1 MLSEEFEMPAKVDL
15 PNIALPLPALPC
27 INLSNKNLEDN
38 EFTFNQP
45 LTLEQFSLQVAAKS
59 CKKKQKTILKK
70 IENLNSNSN
79 NENQHLNSMVS
90 SSSLSVTTNEVPIK
104 ETVKENS
111 LISSNNDKVLI
122 SNNKTMET
130 SQFGDFSKNTLPK
143 SIQNPVFKIE
153 PTNMDVFLDNSSQT
167 QKFNDKNQQYS
178 DKLSVEL
185 KKWTCNG
192 CWVSNDG
199 DKINCVACQA
209 SKPDIS
215 NKPLIG
221 TKAASTW
228 TCETCW
234 VPNNK
239 ESDACV
245 ACQTPKLSG
254 TTTKAVE
261 PNSNWT
267 CDACWVKN
275 KNDCYSCISCGTV
288 KPGSSVPENKPQSS
302 TQFKFGLNNNSFKD
316 SCGQFKFGFDT
327 NITKSGACS
336 TTESNTSNTSTKEF
350 NFGMVNNKSDQ
361 PLSSLKFGSDCK
373 ESQPIKTPSKLLN
386 CNNTET
392 PSNQFKFGFE
402 KKTDQ
407 PETQFKFGL
416 NSVSSQPIAKFK
428 FGSGNT
434 ETEKSAQQ
442 NIKTGDNKV
451 AQSTNELKQLVNN
464 GKETSTNL
472 VEVQNKCSPLKFGD
486 TKQIEKSN
494 IQFTFGSVKTNCNDS
509 NAFASTVNK
518 TEDLSKDKFIWDK
531 KNKNETKPINFSMPS
546 TIQSSTGN
554 MFTNQMVNGHSHSN
568 EILNEDQ
575 KPALIKSQ
583 LFSFGSLAKQ
593 DQNLS
598 NDQNKPKTFT
608 FGSVTNDNKSFVTPT
623 LTTSSFPNTGSVFGA
638 SNSLFGNGPTTS
650 TSTALGSSLLKP
662 QFSFG
667 SIAPASD
674 SFFSKTTKDN
684 DKASAQT
691 SNSLNST
698 PKVGFSFDAQS
709 SSGFSV
715 ANNTGLFTKSAIQV
729 KI

>member
-15 PNIALPLPALPC
+15 PNISLPVPVLPC
-27 INLSNKNLEDN
+27 INLSNTNLEDN

-59 CKKKQKTILKK
+59 CKKKQKIILKK
-70 IENLNSNSN
+70 IQNLNSDSN
-79 NENQHLNSMVS
+79 NENQHLNPMVS
-90 SSSLSVTTNEVPIK
+90 SSSLNVAINEAPIK
-104 ETVKENS
+104 ETVEENPS
-111 LISSNNDKVLI
+111 NSNNNIKVLI
-122 SNNKTMET
+122 SNNKVIET

-143 SIQNPVFKIE
+143 LVQNPVLKME
-153 PTNMDVFLDNSSQT
+153 PTNVNVFLDKSSQA
-167 QKFNDKNQQYS
+167 QKSNDKNQQHS

-185 KKWTCNG
+185 KKWTCNA
-192 CWVSNDG
+192 CWVLNDG
-199 DKINCVACQA
+199 DKMNCLACQA

-215 NKPLIG
+215 KKPLIVT
-221 TKAASTW
+221 TKVAGTW

-239 ESDACV
+239 ETDACV
-245 ACQTPKLSG
+245 ACQSQKPSG
-254 TTTKAVE
+254 TTKKVVE

-275 KNDCYSCISCGTV
+275 KNDCNSCISCGTV
-288 KPGSSVPENKPQSS
+288 KPGSVPENKPQSL

-316 SCGQFKFGFDT
+316 SCAQFKFGFNT
-327 NITKSGACS
+327 NITESGGCP
-336 TTESNTSNTSTKEF
+336 TTENNNSNTSTKEF
-350 NFGMVNNKSDQ
+350 KFGMVNNKSDQ
-361 PLSSLKFGSDCK
+361 PLSTLKFGSDGK
-373 ESQPIKTPSKLLN
+373 ESQPIKTPIKSLN
-386 CNNTET
+386 SNNAET

-402 KKTDQ
+402 NKIDQ

-416 NSVSSQPIAKFK
+416 NSVSSKPIAKYK
-428 FGSGNT
+428 FGSDNI

-442 NIKTGDNKV
+442 NCKTDDNKV
-451 AQSTNELKQLVNN
+451 AQFSNEVKQLVNN
-464 GKETSTNL
+464 GNEMSTNL
-472 VEVQNKCSPLKFGD
+472 VEVQNSPLKFGD
-486 TKQIEKSN
+486 TKQTEKSN

-509 NAFASTVNK
+509 NAFANTGSK
-518 TEDLSKDKFIWDK
+518 TEDLSKDKFIWNK

-546 TIQSSTGN
+546 TIQSNTGN
-554 MFTNQMVNGHSHSN
+554 TYTNQMVNGHSHSD

-575 KPALIKSQ
+575 KSGLIKSQ
-583 LFSFGSLAKQ
+583 LFTFGSLAKQ
-593 DQNLS
+593 DQILS

-608 FGSVTNDNKSFVTPT
+608 FGSVMNDNKSFVTPT

-638 SNSLFGNGPTTS
+638 SNLLFGNGPTTS

-667 SIAPASD
+667 SMAPASD

-684 DKASAQT
+684 DKPSAQT

-709 SSGFSV
+709 SPGFSV
-715 ANNTGLFTKSAIQV
+715 ASNTGLFTKSTVQV
-729 KI
+729 KIK

>member
-1 MLSEEFEMPAKVDL
+1 MLSEEFEMPAKIDL
-15 PNIALPLPALPC
+15 PNISLPLPVLPC
-27 INLSNKNLEDN
+27 INLSNTNLEDN

-70 IENLNSNSN
+70 IENSNSNSN
-79 NENQHLNSMVS
+79 NENQHLNPMVS
-90 SSSLSVTTNEVPIK
+90 SSSLNVTTNEVPIK
-104 ETVKENS
+104 ETVKENL
-111 LISSNNDKVLI
+111 LISNNNNKVLI
-122 SNNKTMET
+122 SNNKTIET
-130 SQFGDFSKNTLPK
+130 SQFGDFSKNTFSK

-153 PTNMDVFLDNSSQT
+153 PTNVDVFLDNSSQT
-167 QKFNDKNQQYS
+167 QKFNDKNQQHS

-185 KKWTCNG
+185 KKWTCNA

-199 DKINCVACQA
+199 DKVNCIACQA

-221 TKAASTW
+221 TKVAGTW

-239 ESDACV
+239 ETDACV
-245 ACQTPKLSG
+245 ACQTQKPSG
-254 TTTKAVE
+254 TTKKAVE
-261 PNSNWT
+261 SIRDWT

-275 KNDCYSCISCGTV
+275 KKESNSCISCGTV
-288 KPGSSVPENKPQSS
+288 KPGSAPENKTQSS

-316 SCGQFKFGFDT
+316 SCAQFKFGFDT
-327 NITKSGACS
+327 NISKSGACP
-336 TTESNTSNTSTKEF
+336 TTESNKSDSSTKEF
-350 NFGMVNNKSDQ
+350 KFGMVNNKSDQ
-361 PLSSLKFGSDCK
+361 PLSSIKFGSDSK

-386 CNNTET
+386 SNNAEN
-392 PSNQFKFGFE
+392 PSNQFKFGLE

-416 NSVSSQPIAKFK
+416 NSVSSKPIAKFK

-442 NIKTGDNKV
+442 NIKTDDNKV

-464 GKETSTNL
+464 GNETFTNL
-472 VEVQNKCSPLKFGD
+472 VEVQNSCSPLKFGD
-486 TKQIEKSN
+486 TKQTEKSN

-509 NAFASTVNK
+509 SAFANTVSK
-518 TEDLSKDKFIWDK
+518 TEDLSKDRFIWDK

-546 TIQSSTGN
+546 TTQSSTGN
-554 MFTNQMVNGHSHSN
+554 TYTNQMVNGHSHSN

-608 FGSVTNDNKSFVTPT
+608 FGSVTNDTKSFVTPT

-638 SNSLFGNGPTTS
+638 SNSLFGNGPTTP

-667 SIAPASD
+667 SMAPASD

-698 PKVGFSFDAQS
+698 QKVFSFDAQS
-709 SSGFSV
+709 PGFSV
-715 ANNTGLFTKSAIQV
+715 ANNTGLFTKSTIQV